1 MFEEYV
7 NRKVKIYAEIGD
19 RPFSFEGTV
28 LAVSETHIKLLD
40 KYNIEQLI
48 LIESIEQLTPKEEGA

>member
-1 MFEEYV
+1 VFEEYV

>member
-28 LAVSETHIKLLD
+28 LAVNETHIKLLD